1 MKNVTVSVS
10 VIIPVHNQEIYISR
24 CLRSILDQS
33 LSRNEYEVIVI
44 NDGSKDKTGRIL
56 KTFQNHIKIISN
68 KRNKGLAFS
77 LNQGIESSKGRFIVR
92 LDSDD
97 YVNREYLKIL
107 QMYLLYNN
115 ESNAVSCD
123 YFIVDEIENI
133 IKKENSKK
141 KPIGCGIM
149 FRAESLINVGMY
161 DKKFLVH
168 EDRDLRIRFTKKYNI
183 DRIALPLYRYRKHQK
198 NITKDKNKMK
208 LHYKK
213 LIKKHKNK
221 K

>member
-1 MKNVTVSVS
+1 MRKTTVSVS

-33 LSRNEYEVIVI
+33 LAREEYEVIVI
-44 NDGSKDKTGRIL
+44 DDDSKDKTGKIL
-56 KTFQNHIKIISN
+56 QTFKNHIKIISN
-68 KRNKGLAFS
+68 KKNKGLSFS
-77 LNQGIESSKGRFIVR
+77 LNRGIENSKGRFIVR

-97 YVNREYLKIL
+97 YVNKEYLKIL

-115 ESNAVSCD
+115 DSNAVSCD
-123 YFIVDEIENI
+123 YFLVDEKENI
-133 IKKENSKK
+133 LKKENSKT

-161 DKKFLVH
+161 DKNFLVH
-168 EDRDLRIRFTKKYNI
+168 EDRDLRIRFKKKYVI

-198 NITKDKNKMK
+198 NITKDKKKMK
-208 LHYKK
+208 LHYTK
-213 LIKKHKNK
+213 LVKKHKK
-221 K
+221 